1 MSTGTFSSMT
11 AAGGASQS
19 ALRRTHP
26 HLLAQNLRRRRNQ
39 SPIEGAPESDQDADD
54 SATAEKNVDNHEDD
68 EDQEAIGGADE
79 EDDGDQDEVI
89 RCICTYTDDDGNTI
103 ACDECAVWQHMLCVG
118 VDPANVPDQYHCE
131 ECAPRPVDPRA
142 ANELQKNQREK
153 KKSESSSDSSK
164 GKRKSRKRH
173 RAPPQP
179 ASEDQS
185 PAPPPLRRAELMEEA
200 RASRATN
207 RGRGRPRGRARSSK
221 ESSATRMPNTST
233 SRGGLTSSP
242 ELRRKLKE
250 PGATLLVGRARAP
263 QETIY
268 HHDRARAKR
277 IEEERPRP
285 ADVFEHEYNA
295 YSTRYAELSFPRF
308 ATEDVGDKVE
318 SICAKWDDKMDAD
331 DDASSSEPTKLNM
344 VSARW
349 LAERVPVA
357 ICDPLP
363 ADPVSN
369 VKRFGLFATSKV
381 PANFYVT
388 DVQGTIITNVNE
400 GLDYEPTSNLPLQVS
415 IDSTK
420 LLAPYVFEHPAQ
432 MGLDCSLIV
441 DARAWS
447 SGAGRFVRR
456 ACSSDAPSI
465 NAHLRSVILEED
477 LPNNLRNPI
486 NSRILLAIY
495 TSKELRP
502 SEEIILGPSST
513 GCLGYPCACDDET
526 VCRMAK
532 LVDRYER
539 QRRMDMEQKRL
550 LQASLR
556 RSYSG
561 DQHEESTSIDVA
573 LSSSQGELDDGP
585 EPELMSDSGAGEK
598 PGRKSNADS
607 EISSPPSRADLTASG
622 GKSASNAGKNLS
634 REEKKLQD
642 QLARIE
648 RMEREAERKRAR
660 KQRQRTKSGEASES
674 AAAATAGSS
683 ARASLAR
690 KRPREDSTTE
700 LDIDSE
706 SDDEAT
712 PAAKRRKQGALTEP
726 RSGQSTPPHRGSP
739 SRASTPPKQSSPE
752 RILPPSKWHQP
763 GRKLGFKG
771 WIYAQEEAR
780 IAREA
785 AQKAELAAA
794 AATAENKPSDSTPGD
809 ETAVEPSGIQQRRD
823 SNTPPPLRQESL
835 QNESSHN
842 DDLVAKVKVEPDGQE
857 TSNNPVLRPEATSE
871 PPAMHPSVAAVA
883 APTPVRKVSLAEF
896 MANKKARSEAA
907 LAEAVLAAANAASAP
922 PAESSVNT
930 DNTDKPALLESPI
943 EGLSKQ
949 DSNGDETRQDN
960 RSSRPTFVRETL
972 ASRVFSSV
980 TVIKH
985 ASSPMPE
992 TPSRESSEGVHR
1004 PEPRMERRGS
1014 RSQRPGG
1021 GPEQYSRLP
1030 GANTPMYG
1038 GESRHVLH
1046 ARSGRSVSPNNR
1058 DSYGFGSPRS
1068 QRGSLDDGDPRG
1080 PFAPG
1085 LADRRL
1091 SSAFSNASEPSDVGP
1106 PRQYRRPSILD
1117 PHPAY
1122 HHPSRSG
1129 SISYAGTPAN
1139 APPGPHI
1146 HPSRALLRSP
1156 PPPSP
1161 AGPAHD
1167 PYRVHA
1173 APPTP
1178 HRPYHNPERERAM
1191 HGGGPPPLHSER
1203 GGGLYPRGRGG
1214 GSEGGRGAFRRHPGS
1229 RYGLQR
1235 EYFDQRPDVLDSER
1249 PPRSGDARREW
1260 ERGPPG
1266 DWDRDRELDRERE
1279 WDQARERERGAL
1291 PLPESLGDRRGGPFE
1306 PLTPGGVVGGEHPQ
1320 RKRRRDSEL
1329 LGDGRPDW
1337 GAESDR
1343 HASTHEEA
1351 WPSRQRPPS
1360 PEPPSLVVRRL
1371 SMISTA
1377 ATSSGRPPSPEP
1389 IRVRD
1394 LGRRDERDERDEAH
1408 SATGLGPGE
1417 TGVAVRINRVEN
1429 SMSEDRL
1436 RRLSEPE
1443 RHDPRWPPSGGRGSD
1458 DFGPPS
1464 FQSKRSRRRG
1474 GAGAAARRSRSRDV
1488 TATSARNIWPPEA
1501 PAPKRQRIGTATD
1514 PAGTSTSSRSGSPR
1528 SRHSGMSSQPHSP
1541 PRLRIV
1547 NLDPQGPS
1555 SGPPTRA
1562 GSRSLSPRSRSPGS
1576 SHAGDSY
1583 DFGSGGGGGYPPAP
1597 RSLSGRPLSGRS
1609 GSSSSRRRRSDFTA
1623 GGGPSVPVRVVSID
1637 SNSGGIKRE
1646 DRLSP
1651 RPSSISDR
1659 GNDRYHPYAR
1669 PSTLTPVSRREASS
1683 PPPPPSRAAAADG
1696 EGERHDRQEQQE
1708 RHQEQRGGWTE
1719 VSSVATGPPSS
1730 SQSHA
1735 HSPVDGDI
1743 GRQEPAL

>member
-1 MSTGTFSSMT
+1 MSTGTFLSI
-11 AAGGASQS
+11 AAGDGASQS

-26 HLLAQNLRRRRNQ
+26 HPLAQNLRRRRNQ
-39 SPIEGAPESDQDADD
+39 SPSDDAPESDQDVDD
-54 SATAEKNVDNHEDD
+54 SATPEKDVYNDD
-68 EDQEAIGGADE
+68 DDDDQEAIGGADE

-131 ECAPRPVDPRA
+131 ECAPRPIDPRA
-142 ANELQKNQREK
+142 ANELQKNQRAK
-153 KKSESSSDSSK
+153 KKSESPSDSSK

-185 PAPPPLRRAELMEEA
+185 PAPPPLRRAGLLDEA
-200 RASRATN
+200 RASRATS

-221 ESSATRMPNTST
+221 ESSSTRMPNTST

-242 ELRRKLKE
+242 ELRRKVKE
-250 PGATLLVGRARAP
+250 PGATLLARRARAP
-263 QETIY
+263 PETIY

-285 ADVFEHEYNA
+285 ADVFEHEYHT

-318 SICAKWDDKMDAD
+318 SICAKWDNKMGTAD
-331 DDASSSEPTKLNM
+331 DGSSCDPTELNM

-363 ADPVSN
+363 TDPLSN
-369 VKRFGLFATSKV
+369 VKRFGLFATSKI

-388 DVQGTIITNVNE
+388 DVQGTIITNVDE
-400 GLDYEPTSNLPLQVS
+400 GLDYEMTSNLPLQVS
-415 IDSTK
+415 VNSTK

-432 MGLDCSLIV
+432 MNLDCGLMI

-456 ACSSDAPSI
+456 ACSSDAPFI
-465 NAHLRSVILEED
+465 NAHLRSVILKED
-477 LPNNLRNPI
+477 LPNNLRNPV

-495 TSKELRP
+495 TSRELRP
-502 SEEIILGPSST
+502 SEEIVLGPSST

-526 VCRMAK
+526 VCRTAK

-539 QRRMDMEQKRL
+539 QRRLDMEQKRL

-561 DQHEESTSIDVA
+561 DQLDESNSNDVA
-573 LSSSQGELDDGP
+573 LSSSQEELEDGP

-598 PGRKSNADS
+598 PGRKSNGDS
-607 EISSPPSRADLTASG
+607 EISSPPSRAGKITNGA
-622 GKSASNAGKNLS
+622 GKSLS

-660 KQRQRTKSGEASES
+660 KQRQRTKSGEASQS
-674 AAAATAGSS
+674 AAAGTAESS
-683 ARASLAR
+683 ARASPAR

-700 LDIDSE
+700 LDVDSE
-706 SDDEAT
+706 SDDDVTLAS
-712 PAAKRRKQGALTEP
+712 KRRKQGAAAEP
-726 RSGQSTPPHRGSP
+726 PSGQSTPSRPDSP
-739 SRASTPPKQSSPE
+739 SRASTPPKKSSPQPTP
-752 RILPPSKWHQP
+752 LPSKWHQP

-785 AQKAELAAA
+785 AQKAERAAA
-794 AATAENKPSDSTPGD
+794 AAMPEDKSRDSALGD
-809 ETAVEPSGIQQRRD
+809 EAAVEPSSTQRRRD

-835 QNESSHN
+835 QNESSHT
-842 DDLVAKVKVEPDGQE
+842 DDLVAKVKVESDGQE
-857 TSNNPVLRPEATSE
+857 ASDIPVSRQEATFES
-871 PPAMHPSVAAVA
+871 PAVHPSVTAVA

-907 LAEAVLAAANAASAP
+907 LAEAALAAANAASTP
-922 PAESSVNT
+922 PADS
-930 DNTDKPALLESPI
+930 TDKPTLFASSDESPA
-943 EGLSKQ
+943 KQ
-949 DSNGDETRQDN
+949 DPKDDQQNRQDTM
-960 RSSRPTFVRETL
+960 SARPTSMRETL

-985 ASSPMPE
+985 SSSPMPE
-992 TPSRESSEGVHR
+992 TPSRESSESVHR

-1014 RSQRPGG
+1014 RSQRSDG
-1021 GPEQYSRLP
+1021 GPEPFSRLP
-1030 GANTPMYG
+1030 GADTPMYG
-1038 GESRHVLH
+1038 GESRQLPH
-1046 ARSGRSVSPNNR
+1046 ARSGRSISPNNR
-1058 DSYGFGSPRS
+1058 ESYGFAAARS
-1068 QRGSLDDGDPRG
+1068 QRGSLDDGDPH
-1080 PFAPG
+1080 G
-1085 LADRRL
+1085 LFPHGADRRL
-1091 SSAFSNASEPSDVGP
+1091 SSSAFSNASEPTDIGA
-1106 PRQYRRPSILD
+1106 PRRYRNPLID
-1117 PHPAY
+1117 PHPAL
-1122 HHPSRSG
+1122 HRPSRSG
-1129 SISYAGTPAN
+1129 SISYSGAPPSN

-1146 HPSRALLRSP
+1146 HPSRAQLRSP
-1156 PPPSP
+1156 PPQSP
-1161 AGPAHD
+1161 AGPAHHD
-1167 PYRVHA
+1167 PYRVHV

-1191 HGGGPPPLHSER
+1191 QGGGGGGGGPPPLHPER
-1203 GGGLYPRGRGG
+1203 GGGGPFPRGRSGG
-1214 GSEGGRGAFRRHPGS
+1214 GEGGRGAFRRHHPGS
-1229 RYGLQR
+1229 RYGPQR
-1235 EYFDQRPDVLDSER
+1235 EYFEQRLDVLDGER
-1249 PPRSGDARREW
+1249 PPPRSGDARRDW
-1260 ERGPPG
+1260 ERGLPPG
-1266 DWDRDRELDRERE
+1266 DWDRDLELDRERE
-1279 WDQARERERGAL
+1279 WDQARERERGTL
-1291 PLPESLGDRRGGPFE
+1291 PPSSESLSDTRSGLFE
-1306 PLTPGGVVGGEHPQ
+1306 PLTPGGLVVGGEHPQ
-1320 RKRRRDSEL
+1320 RKRRRDSDLPGE
-1329 LGDGRPDW
+1329 GRPDW

-1343 HASTHEEA
+1343 HASTRDDA
-1351 WPSRQRPPS
+1351 WTLRQRPTS
-1360 PEPPSLVVRRL
+1360 AEPPSLVVRRL

-1377 ATSSGRPPSPEP
+1377 ATSSGRPLSPEP
-1389 IRVRD
+1389 MRSRD
-1394 LGRRDERDERDEAH
+1394 FGRRDERERDERDDAH
-1408 SATGLGPGE
+1408 SATGVGPGE
-1417 TGVAVRINRVEN
+1417 TGVSVRINRVEN

-1443 RHDPRWPPSGGRGSD
+1443 RHEPRWPPSGGRGSD

-1474 GAGAAARRSRSRDV
+1474 GAGAGGARRSCSRDV
-1488 TATSARNIWPPEA
+1488 APTSARNIWPPEA
-1501 PAPKRQRIGTATD
+1501 PAPKRQRVGGTAAD
-1514 PAGTSTSSRSGSPR
+1514 HPAGTSTSSRSGSPR
-1528 SRHSGMSSQPHSP
+1528 SRHSGVSSQPHSP

-1547 NLDPQGPS
+1547 TLDPQAPPPS

-1576 SHAGDSY
+1576 SLAGGDY
-1583 DFGSGGGGGYPPAP
+1583 DFGSGGGGGGSGGGGYPPAP

-1609 GSSSSRRRRSDFTA
+1609 AGSSSSSRRRRSDFTA
-1623 GGGPSVPVRVVSID
+1623 GGGPPPVPVRVVSID
-1637 SNSGGIKRE
+1637 SNSNNIKRE
-1646 DRLSP
+1646 ERSSP
-1651 RPSSISDR
+1651 RPSSAGDR
-1659 GNDRYHPYAR
+1659 GSSDRYHPYAR
-1669 PSTLTPVSRREASS
+1669 PSTLTPVSRGS
-1683 PPPPPSRAAAADG
+1683 PPPPPSASRPGDQ
-1696 EGERHDRQEQQE
+1696 QEQEQE
-1708 RHQEQRGGWTE
+1708 QRLEQRGGWTE
-1719 VSSVATGPPSS
+1719 VS
-1730 SQSHA
+1730 
-1735 HSPVDGDI
+1735 
-1743 GRQEPAL
+1743 